1 VSSPK
6 TTQELLRELEALRD
20 DSYTLSQRH
29 RRLLDAA
36 REIIAK
42 PLPGPKVTAKPGS
55 VLKT

>member
-1 VSSPK
+1 MATPK
-6 TTQELLRELEALRD
+6 TTQELLRELEMLRD

-36 REIIAK
+36 REIMA
-42 PLPGPKVTAKPGS
+42 GPKVTAKPDS

>member
-1 VSSPK
+1 MATPK
-6 TTQELLRELEALRD
+6 TTQELLRELEMLRD

-42 PLPGPKVTAKPGS
+42 PLPGPKVTG
-55 VLKT
+55 